1 MEHSKTI
8 TILNDLLYII
18 NDRLEGFEKVE
29 GKVWE
34 TNRELKE
41 KYEHIISHTKI
52 MKVEII
58 NLITA
63 RGGNPKDSASVT
75 GTLHR
80 AWIDIKNAFVISDLE
95 SSTLQN
101 VIFGENAAIQAYQ
114 EALDT
119 NDLDAESSDV
129 IGQQL
134 KRIKD
139 SAKEFRGIAENIKS

>member
-8 TILNDLLYII
+8 TILNDLLHII
-18 NDRLEGFEKVE
+18 NDRLEGFEKVK

-41 KYEHIISHTKI
+41 KYEHIISHTRI

-63 RGGNPKDSASVT
+63 RGGNPQDSASVT

-80 AWIDIKNAFVISDLE
+80 VWVDIKNAFVISDLE

-101 VIFGENAAIQAYQ
+101 VILERMPRF
-114 EALDT
+114 
-119 NDLDAESSDV
+119 
-129 IGQQL
+129 
-134 KRIKD
+134 KPIK
-139 SAKEFRGIAENIKS
+139 KLWTPMI